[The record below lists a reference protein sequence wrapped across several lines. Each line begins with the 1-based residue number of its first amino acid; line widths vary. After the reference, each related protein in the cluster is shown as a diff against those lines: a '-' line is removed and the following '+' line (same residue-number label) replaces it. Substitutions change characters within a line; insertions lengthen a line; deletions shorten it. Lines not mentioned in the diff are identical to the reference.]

1 MKKVAPI
8 VIVYLNDF
16 LPKYALEN
24 IKYMEQTFKE
34 RDIFILVSEEK
45 YNSKK
50 YNLRRSKIIVLGD
63 FESDLVELRGL
74 TTHAQ
79 EFRKD
84 FWNLTIARFFA
95 LEKFMLNSGVESIFH
110 FEADVLIAPY
120 FPFGNLE
127 RIQNK
132 IAFPKVSSIA
142 AAASVFYVDGVENLC
157 EMNRYFKES
166 LRRNSL
172 MTDMTLLSN
181 FSSDCPTLYYALYS
195 GIEPDTSKPREL
207 FDAATFGIY
216 LTGGDPKNARG
227 WTKFFIDV
235 NDHTAKPSNFEYS
248 ITCNNVLLAKYRD
261 LDFEIQNLHIHS
273 KNRKYFSGSWPN
285 QKLKLQI
292 SKSKTAKRSEFSLEA
307 FYFLAKGYLIRRLL
321 RMLRL

>member
-1 MKKVAPI
+1 
-8 VIVYLNDF
+8 
-16 LPKYALEN
+16 
-24 IKYMEQTFKE
+24 MEQTFKE

-95 LEKFMLNSGVESIFH
+95 LEKFMLKSGVESIFH

-120 FPFGNLE
+120 FPFSNLE
-127 RIQNK
+127 RIENR
-132 IAFPKVSSIA
+132 IAFPKVSSFA
-142 AAASVFYVDGVENLC
+142 AAASVFYVDGVENLR

-181 FSSDCPTLYYALYS
+181 FSSEYPTIYYALYS
-195 GIEPDTSKPREL
+195 GIEPDTSQPREL

-235 NDHTAKPSNFEYS
+235 HDHTAKPSNFEYS
-248 ITCNNVLLAKYRD
+248 ITCDNVLLAKYED
-261 LDFEIQNLHIHS
+261 LNFEIQNLHIHS
-273 KNRKYFSGSWPN
+273 KNKKYFSRLWPSR
-285 QKLKLQI
+285 KLKLQI
-292 SKSKTAKRSEFSLEA
+292 GKSKTAKRSEFSLEA
-307 FYFLAKGYLIRRLL
+307 FSFLVKGYLIRRLQK
-321 RMLRL
+321 MLRS